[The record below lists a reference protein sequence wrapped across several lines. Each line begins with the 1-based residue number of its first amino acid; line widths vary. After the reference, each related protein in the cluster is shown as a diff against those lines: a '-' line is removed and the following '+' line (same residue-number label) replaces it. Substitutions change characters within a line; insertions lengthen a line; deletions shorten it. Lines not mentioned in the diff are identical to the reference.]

1 MGFVFNIFFS
11 KYQKTEQ
18 VLLWK
23 RLFLFVDK
31 GRISKKRWLQ
41 ENKARKISR
50 KVTFL
55 TPVSFR
61 KIFRALFSSIYRF
74 EIRPFVLLQT
84 NWSRNWQNY
93 IILSF

>member
-1 MGFVFNIFFS
+1 MAFVFNIFFS

-23 RLFLFVDK
+23 RLFLFVDNKAK

-41 ENKARKISR
+41 ENKAHKISR

-84 NWSRNWQNY
+84 NWSRN
-93 IILSF
+93 